1 MPTRGPWNALTAKK
15 KSNPSELHNN
25 LYLFPPP
32 KLFRNSWKWK
42 IWKMLFFVIDEHRT
56 NSPPPP
62 PDLDSKLSFGVRVS
76 CAFTWNFHFTLDDEW
91 RIASCKCT
99 IWYAPEKLKVFTL
112 AYDWWMDGI
121 CFLGIRFCCIW
132 FFWYD
137 FCELIVINK
146 GWNSF
151 TFNAI
156 TFNFRLLQEEFFFSL
171 VLGLTTRFDWK
182 LSSVFLLLCKKWIK
196 IKLSSPQIVFHSLHL
211 RTGKKMR
218 KTVSVFALRMSYF

>member
-1 MPTRGPWNALTAKK
+1 
-15 KSNPSELHNN
+15 
-25 LYLFPPP
+25 
-32 KLFRNSWKWK
+32 
-42 IWKMLFFVIDEHRT
+42 MLFFVIDEHRT

-156 TFNFRLLQEEFFFSL
+156 TFNFRLLQDDFFFSRFRTYNSVRLETQLSFL
-171 VLGLTTRFDWK
+171 VVMQKMNKNKTFITSNRVSLVAPPDRKENAENCFGFRSENVL
-182 LSSVFLLLCKKWIK
+182 FLDHRTMPAINNHIL
-196 IKLSSPQIVFHSLHL
+196 IVVSMHSL
-211 RTGKKMR
+211 RAFCR
-218 KTVSVFALRMSYF
+218 